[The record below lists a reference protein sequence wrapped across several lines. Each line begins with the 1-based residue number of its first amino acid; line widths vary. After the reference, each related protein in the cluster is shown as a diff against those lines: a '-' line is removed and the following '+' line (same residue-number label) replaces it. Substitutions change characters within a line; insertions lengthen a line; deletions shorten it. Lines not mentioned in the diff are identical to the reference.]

1 MLTGL
6 YAALCALLILAL
18 SFRIVGLRRR
28 LRVGIGDG
36 GDAGLSRAIRAQAN
50 AIEYIPLALLMMF
63 IAENN
68 GACMVFMHACGATLL
83 LARLLHAVG
92 LSSSAGTSFGRFV
105 GTLLTWIVLLVLVGR
120 LLWDFAVAAHGCSGS
135 VC

>member
-18 SFRIVGLRRR
+18 SLRIVALRRK
-28 LRVGIGDG
+28 LRIGIGDG

-50 AIEYIPLALLMMF
+50 AIEYVPLLLVMLL

-68 GACMVFMHACGATLL
+68 GAGVAFVHACGAGLFI
-83 LARLLHAVG
+83 ARVLHAIG
-92 LSSSAGTSFGRFV
+92 LSGSAGTSFGRFW
-105 GTLLTWIVLLVLVGR
+105 GTLVTWLILLALGAQ
-120 LLWDFAVAAHGCSGS
+120 LLWGYVAAMR
-135 VC
+135 VA